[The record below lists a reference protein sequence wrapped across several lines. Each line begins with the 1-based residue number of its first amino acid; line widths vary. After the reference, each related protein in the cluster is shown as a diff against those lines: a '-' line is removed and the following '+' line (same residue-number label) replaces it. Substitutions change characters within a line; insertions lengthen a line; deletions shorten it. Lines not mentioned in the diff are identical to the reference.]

1 MVTAASINTFVTFT
15 RSPCEH
21 GLSDLHKDVRLSVVR
36 NEPEKVLKVEFRYW
50 NRLRQEF
57 VGCNGDPSRAR

>member
-36 NEPEKVLKVEFRYW
+36 NEPEKVLKVEFRY
-50 NRLRQEF
+50 
-57 VGCNGDPSRAR
+57 